1 MVANVDDSRDDEDEE
16 IAEDLEDDLL
26 IDHLEDEIEEAPAT
40 NLHFIKRRK
49 NSTGP
54 LPLEVDSVSNKI
66 VGLESK
72 AFPRLV
78 GREVAL
84 HVPGHHPSWANVP
97 EQYEHLILTKL
108 RHYYQLDSHPKLVA
122 ISIAEMAKKYK
133 TRKNIRLQHFREY
146 YKNPEDFENAVKN
159 PPNELNEDQWRLICE
174 LFTTFDFIQRSKQNS
189 INRQKMKFSSTTGSV
204 TRAEILRQKQGKG
217 YIETWKECHT
227 KKDTNTFINEAA
239 KNKYE
244 EMLTTQNSAPESSQV
259 SELEILRKT
268 LGERRGH
275 QRGVGRNLKGQSS
288 GRCSQPATADQ
299 PDLRE
304 TVVELQKQIQ
314 TLTQQMSRERREPMD
329 VEMNDA
335 APTQPIRPQ
344 PSHSQ
349 MGFNA
354 MGFQQPHQTPT
365 SFQQLQQQ
373 PLLNVQRTNDSPTIV
388 DVPQSSEM
396 VANVDDSRNDED
408 EEIAEDLED
417 DLLIDHLEDEIEE
430 APASNLHFIKRR
442 KNSTGPLP
450 LEVDSVSNKIVGLES
465 KAFPRLVGRE
475 VALHVPGH
483 HPSWANVPEQ
493 YEHLTLTKLRHYYQL
508 DSHPK
513 LVAISIAEMA
523 KKYKTRKNIRLQHFR
538 EYYKNPEDFENAV
551 KNPPNELNEGQ
562 WRLICE
568 LFTTFDFIQRSKQNS
583 INRQKMKFSST
594 TGSVTRA
601 EILRQKQGKGYIE
614 TWKECHTKKDTNTF
628 INEAAKNKYEE
639 MLTTQNSAPESSQV
653 SELEILR
660 KTLGERRGHQRGVGR
675 NLKGQSSGR
684 CSQPATA
691 DQPDLRETVVELHKQ
706 IQTLTQQMSRERR
719 EPMDVEMNDAAP
731 TQPIRPQPSHSQMG
745 FNAMGFQQPHQ
756 TPTSFQQLQQQPLR
770 LFNND
775 IVVIDNNINN
785 DDAVVNALRT

>member
-1 MVANVDDSRDDEDEE
+1 MEIDSMILGNKDDTIPAGDNCYDSNAKERGSGKAGGNTDSNKVEDIVNLSEKDMTIMLENKKRRMDMATLSVELGELNVQRTNDSPTIVDVPQSSEMVANVDDSRDDEDEE

-40 NLHFIKRRK
+40 NLHFI
-49 NSTGP
+49 S
-54 LPLEVDSVSNKI
+54 DDDW
-66 VGLESK
+66 
-72 AFPRLV
+72 
-78 GREVAL
+78 REVAL

-108 RHYYQLDSHPKLVA
+108 QHYYQLDSHPKLVA
-122 ISIAEMAKKYK
+122 ILIAEMAEKYK

-174 LFTTFDFIQRSKQNS
+174 LFTTSDFIQRSKQNS

-275 QRGVGRNLKGQSS
+275 QRGVGRKLKGQSS

-344 PSHSQ
+344 PSRSQ
-349 MGFNA
+349 MGFNP

-365 SFQQLQQQ
+365 SFQQLLQQ
-373 PLLNVQRTNDSPTIV
+373 PLVPSPGML
-388 DVPQSSEM
+388 S
-396 VANVDDSRNDED
+396 
-408 EEIAEDLED
+408 
-417 DLLIDHLEDEIEE
+417 
-430 APASNLHFIKRR
+430 
-442 KNSTGPLP
+442 
-450 LEVDSVSNKIVGLES
+450 
-465 KAFPRLVGRE
+465 
-475 VALHVPGH
+475 
-483 HPSWANVPEQ
+483 PEQ
-493 YEHLTLTKLRHYYQL
+493 FQ
-508 DSHPK
+508 
-513 LVAISIAEMA
+513 
-523 KKYKTRKNIRLQHFR
+523 
-538 EYYKNPEDFENAV
+538 
-551 KNPPNELNEGQ
+551 
-562 WRLICE
+562 
-568 LFTTFDFIQRSKQNS
+568 
-583 INRQKMKFSST
+583 
-594 TGSVTRA
+594 
-601 EILRQKQGKGYIE
+601 
-614 TWKECHTKKDTNTF
+614 
-628 INEAAKNKYEE
+628 
-639 MLTTQNSAPESSQV
+639 
-653 SELEILR
+653 
-660 KTLGERRGHQRGVGR
+660 
-675 NLKGQSSGR
+675 
-684 CSQPATA
+684 
-691 DQPDLRETVVELHKQ
+691 
-706 IQTLTQQMSRERR
+706 
-719 EPMDVEMNDAAP
+719 
-731 TQPIRPQPSHSQMG
+731 SQMYQSYLQ
-745 FNAMGFQQPHQ
+745 FMFQSPNNSQK
-756 TPTSFQQLQQQPLR
+756 

-785 DDAVVNALRT
+785 DNAVVNALRT

>member
-1 MVANVDDSRDDEDEE
+1 MKCQSATNDIVVGVILSAHRQPPVVTGRRRRLEWSRSSLSSSPQPSTVVSGHLPLPEATRVRTPPAAIFELNVQRTNDSPTIVDVPQSSEIVANVDDSRDDEDEE

-26 IDHLEDEIEEAPAT
+26 IDHLEDEIEEVPAT
-40 NLHFIKRRK
+40 NLHFISDDDCGDSRKGRGRNVLVKLEERRK

-108 RHYYQLDSHPKLVA
+108 RVDSHPKLVA
-122 ISIAEMAKKYK
+122 ISIAEMAEKYK

-174 LFTTFDFIQRSKQNS
+174 LFTTPDFIHRSKQNS

-204 TRAEILRQKQGKG
+204 TMAEILRQKQGKG

-244 EMLTTQNSAPESSQV
+244 EMLTTRNSAPESSQV

-275 QRGVGRNLKGQSS
+275 QRGVGRKLKGQSS
-288 GRCSQPATADQ
+288 GRRSQPATADQ

-344 PSHSQ
+344 PSRSQ
-349 MGFNA
+349 MGFNP

-365 SFQQLQQQ
+365 SFQQLLQQ
-373 PLLNVQRTNDSPTIV
+373 PLL
-388 DVPQSSEM
+388 
-396 VANVDDSRNDED
+396 
-408 EEIAEDLED
+408 
-417 DLLIDHLEDEIEE
+417 
-430 APASNLHFIKRR
+430 
-442 KNSTGPLP
+442 
-450 LEVDSVSNKIVGLES
+450 
-465 KAFPRLVGRE
+465 
-475 VALHVPGH
+475 
-483 HPSWANVPEQ
+483 
-493 YEHLTLTKLRHYYQL
+493 
-508 DSHPK
+508 
-513 LVAISIAEMA
+513 
-523 KKYKTRKNIRLQHFR
+523 
-538 EYYKNPEDFENAV
+538 
-551 KNPPNELNEGQ
+551 
-562 WRLICE
+562 
-568 LFTTFDFIQRSKQNS
+568 
-583 INRQKMKFSST
+583 
-594 TGSVTRA
+594 
-601 EILRQKQGKGYIE
+601 
-614 TWKECHTKKDTNTF
+614 
-628 INEAAKNKYEE
+628 
-639 MLTTQNSAPESSQV
+639 
-653 SELEILR
+653 
-660 KTLGERRGHQRGVGR
+660 
-675 NLKGQSSGR
+675 
-684 CSQPATA
+684 
-691 DQPDLRETVVELHKQ
+691 
-706 IQTLTQQMSRERR
+706 
-719 EPMDVEMNDAAP
+719 
-731 TQPIRPQPSHSQMG
+731 
-745 FNAMGFQQPHQ
+745 
-756 TPTSFQQLQQQPLR
+756 QQPLVPSPGM
-770 LFNND
+770 LSPEQFHNASD
-775 IVVIDNNINN
+775 E
-785 DDAVVNALRT
+785 DDATTNFF